1 MKTIGIIGGGQLGQM
16 MAISATYMGHK
27 VITLDPDPNC
37 PASLVAEQIVAKY
50 DDTAAIAKLAA
61 RADVLTYE
69 FENVSADAL
78 APYEDKL
85 PQGLDLLRISQ
96 NRIFEKFY
104 QGANQTVKK
113 GSGLGLAITKR
124 ILEMCDGKIIV
135 QSASGEGTIMQVL
148 IPVNS
153 QERRIK

>member
-69 FENVSADAL
+69 FENGSADAL
-78 APYEDKL
+78 AP
-85 PQGLDLLRISQ
+85 
-96 NRIFEKFY
+96 
-104 QGANQTVKK
+104 
-113 GSGLGLAITKR
+113 
-124 ILEMCDGKIIV
+124 
-135 QSASGEGTIMQVL
+135 
-148 IPVNS
+148 
-153 QERRIK
+153 